1 MGIFVTANGFV
12 KKTFDELKTEY
23 EEGFKSIFG
32 EEVDLDSVG
41 PVGQLIA
48 MLANRDADLW
58 DGAEEIYN
66 SRDPDIAEGMSLDK
80 ICAETGVIR
89 QAATF
94 TQIYNVY
101 LKGTD
106 GTIVTA
112 GKTVRQSTGDYTTVE
127 FSLDEAVTIT
137 KSACRYIKLT
147 VGTPSDSEVFT
158 ITIDSIPY
166 SDTATVPSDTAED
179 IAENLKVLIEAGTF
193 GGTVT
198 RTGAELEIE
207 QYNLDF
213 VISFTSNITE
223 EELASGGDFTATT
236 SGAIPVPATTLDT
249 IVTPV
254 SGWDEVTNPAA
265 GVTGRNTETDSEL
278 RIRRAQTLLTGN
290 ATEDAIVQAISN
302 NVTGVTAVSIESN
315 RTDAAVGLLPPHSF
329 HVVVAGGNDDD
340 IAQQIWNV
348 QPAGIASY
356 GSTHIVVVDS
366 EGQNQDIYFSR
377 PTPIYIH
384 VKVLRSYYSEEGYPT
399 DGDAQ
404 VKDNIVDWA
413 LLNQPIGKDVIRQRL
428 NIPVYEVP
436 GIEDLQITIDG
447 TANPGDTP
455 TYAVQNID
463 IAADEYA
470 DFSTDR
476 IIVGDIP

>member
-1 MGIFVTANGFV
+1 MGTFVTSAGFV

-23 EEGFKSIFG
+23 EEEFKNIFG
-32 EEVDLDSVG
+32 EEVDLDPLG

-48 MLANRDADLW
+48 MLANRDVNLW

-66 SRDPDIAEGMSLDK
+66 SRDPDVAEGMSLDK

-89 QAATF
+89 QAASF

-112 GKTVRQSTGDYTTVE
+112 GKTVKQSTGDYTDVE
-127 FSLDEAVTIT
+127 FSLDDSVTIT

-147 VGTPSDSEVFT
+147 VGDPSDTEVFT
-158 ITIDSIPY
+158 ITIDGTPY
-166 SDTATVPSDTAED
+166 SDTATVPPDTAED
-179 IAENLKVLIEAGTF
+179 IATNLKTAIDAGTF
-193 GGTVT
+193 AGTVT
-198 RTGAELEIE
+198 RTGAVLEIE
-207 QYNLDF
+207 QYDLDF
-213 VISFTSNITE
+213 IISFTSNITE
-223 EELASGGDFTATT
+223 EELASAGDFTATT
-236 SGAIPVPATTLDT
+236 AGVIPVPATTLDT

-265 GVTGRNTETDSEL
+265 GVTGRDTETDAEL

-302 NVTGVTAVSIESN
+302 NVIGITAVSIDSN
-315 RTDAAVGLLPPHSF
+315 RTDVTVDGLPPHSF
-329 HVVVAGGNDDD
+329 HVVVVGGNDDD
-340 IAQQIWNV
+340 IAEQIWNT
-348 QPAGIASY
+348 QGAGIASY

-377 PTPIYIH
+377 PTPVYIH
-384 VKVLRSYYSEEGYPT
+384 VKVLRDYYTEEDYPT
-399 DGDAQ
+399 DGDNQ
-404 VKDNIVDWA
+404 IKESIVEWA
-413 LLNQPIGKDVIRQRL
+413 TLNQGIGKDVIRQRL
-428 NIPVYEVP
+428 NIPVYEIP

-447 TANPGDTP
+447 TPNPGDTP
-455 TYAVQNID
+455 TYAEQNIA
-463 IAADEYA
+463 IAVAEYA
-470 DFSTDR
+470 DFDTSR
-476 IIVGDIP
+476 ITVGDIP